1 MMGKDTNSIFFKKCG
16 LTLLKIKTAVTK
28 SIVGNFIF
36 VIDTGTFDGHVF
48 FLITAAETAGA
59 IWPSELI
66 FIPHKPPDHR

>member
-1 MMGKDTNSIFFKKCG
+1 M
-16 LTLLKIKTAVTK
+16 AVAK

-66 FIPHKPPDHR
+66 FIPHKPPDNC